1 MSIPNQPSIEVP
13 LLLEL
18 ERSGGRVRKGVDFS
32 AFYERVGKHFPDL
45 TPEDKQLRR
54 QGKGHQLVWP
64 HSVEWARNRL
74 RTSGE
79 MNGKER
85 GVWEITERGRQRLRT
100 ALRELGVSNAEGF
113 IRTSRAIPDEVGAR
127 WRPAPLEL
135 RSRVSRPGREQVEGQ
150 PAPPQR
156 PQESERPLT
165 GAPGTAREAPQSMAA
180 AVTHP
185 VAEQLRERLS
195 RLSPAQFERVVGEFL
210 NAKGF
215 SNVRITGRT
224 GDDGI
229 DGEGEVP
236 FVRVKVAFQAK
247 RYAPGNN
254 VGIEP
259 VQRLGGSMTN
269 RFDRGIF
276 ITTSSFSQAASGWV
290 EETHAPITLVNGSD
304 LVTQMVDM
312 GLGVRTIPVVEK
324 QVDESFFER
333 LGV

>member
-1 MSIPNQPSIEVP
+1 
-13 LLLEL
+13 
-18 ERSGGRVRKGVDFS
+18 
-32 AFYERVGKHFPDL
+32 
-45 TPEDKQLRR
+45 
-54 QGKGHQLVWP
+54 
-64 HSVEWARNRL
+64 
-74 RTSGE
+74 
-79 MNGKER
+79 
-85 GVWEITERGRQRLRT
+85 
-100 ALRELGVSNAEGF
+100 
-113 IRTSRAIPDEVGAR
+113 
-127 WRPAPLEL
+127 
-135 RSRVSRPGREQVEGQ
+135 
-150 PAPPQR
+150 
-156 PQESERPLT
+156 
-165 GAPGTAREAPQSMAA
+165 MAA